1 MSPDLRG
8 NVIAGKYENV
18 AGYLQV
24 QLPLLKEDFIS
35 HLRDA
40 VRAMKLNGDKA
51 RSTNLNI
58 HPKVQIV
65 SELRT
70 VWKIKCRVI
79 TVKLG
84 SRVSFEKRLFPG
96 QMLVFSSSPQFDDL
110 IVALVAKRD
119 SIEEDSDEVSIEIVR
134 TENIAEIYNRDLVM
148 LEPSAFFEPYHKVFN
163 ALRNLNELNFP
174 FRDRFLKCD
183 GTQIFPAYKREELY
197 AYHGTSFKPE
207 DLDKWPSN
215 LTLGLEE
222 KQFQALQMVITS
234 EFSLIQGPPG
244 TGKTF
249 IGLEILK
256 ILLKNTKERILVLTQ
271 TNTALDKFLVGASK
285 FTDSIAR
292 MGGQSKCNELKDFC
306 MKPEAPE
313 ESLKYMWKLSD
324 KSRDDVAKLLR
335 QDKNSSEVHKRI
347 SAHHRLIEE
356 VQQLS
361 SFYVAKDKRVI
372 GMTTSYAACNTSTNK
387 MLKPGIVIIE
397 EASEVLESH
406 VLAALTRES
415 KQVIMIGDHK
425 QLKPKVSSH
434 ELAKNFDFN
443 VSLFERLI
451 RNEFKL
457 VTLDVQRRMQ
467 PEICDLVR
475 GVVYDFIKDGGEV
488 ADYPIP
494 EGMPTI
500 LFCVDHEHPE
510 SQDDTSKVNVFEAE
524 YLVKLSRH
532 LLNSGN
538 DPNGITIL
546 TPYAAQATK
555 VKKLLKDAQID
566 VRVAVL
572 DAYQGEE
579 SDIVLLS
586 LVRSNKSGDIGFL
599 SEENRIAVLLSR
611 AKRGFYI
618 AANMKCLSKGSSHWN
633 QVLKILQEKSA
644 VGATIPGVEIN

>member
-1 MSPDLRG
+1 MSENL
-8 NVIAGKYENV
+8 ISGKYENV
-18 AGYLQV
+18 SGYLQV
-24 QLPLLKEDFIS
+24 QLPLLKEDFIC
-35 HLRDA
+35 HLREVVQA
-40 VRAMKLNGDKA
+40 IKLNGEKA
-51 RSTNLNI
+51 RSTNVVI

-70 VWKIKCRVI
+70 VWKIKCRVM
-79 TVKLG
+79 TVKL
-84 SRVSFEKRLFPG
+84 SSKVALHKRFFHG
-96 QMLVFSSSPQFDDL
+96 QMLVFSSSTQFEDL

-119 SIEEDSDEVSIEIVR
+119 TLDDDSDEVSIEIVR
-134 TENIAEIYNRDLVM
+134 TENITEIYNRDLVM

-163 ALRNLNELNFP
+163 VLRNFNELNFP

-183 GTQIFPAYKREELY
+183 GTQSFPAYKREEFY
-197 AYHGTSFKPE
+197 AYHGTAFKPDE
-207 DLDKWPSN
+207 LNKWPSN

-222 KQFQALQMVITS
+222 KQFEALQTVINN

-271 TNTALDKFLVGASK
+271 TNTALDKFLLGATK
-285 FTDSIAR
+285 FTTSIAR
-292 MGGQSKCNELKDFC
+292 MGGQSKSHELKDYC

-313 ESLKYMWKLSD
+313 ESFKYMWKLSD

-335 QDKNSSEVHKRI
+335 QNKDSLEVHKRI

-361 SFYVAKDKRVI
+361 SFYVAKDARVI

-406 VLAALTRES
+406 VLAALTRET
-415 KQVIMIGDHK
+415 KHVIMIGDHK
-425 QLKPKVSSH
+425 QLKPQVSSH
-434 ELAKNFDFN
+434 ELAKNFNFN

-451 RNEFKL
+451 RNEFNF
-457 VTLDVQRRMQ
+457 VTLDVQMRMR

-475 GVVYDFIKDGGEV
+475 GTVYDFIKDGREV
-488 ADYPIP
+488 ADYPLP
-494 EGMPTI
+494 EGMPTS
-500 LFCVDHEHPE
+500 LFCVNHEHPE
-510 SQDDTSKVNVFEAE
+510 TKDPGDPSKVNVFEAE
-524 YLVKLSRH
+524 LLVKLSRH

-538 DPNGITIL
+538 DPSGITIL

-555 VKKLLKDAQID
+555 IKKLLKDAQLD

-586 LVRSNKSGDIGFL
+586 LVRSNKNGDIGFL
-599 SEENRIAVLLSR
+599 AEENRIAVLLSR

-618 AANMKCLSKGSSHWN
+618 AGNMKCLSKGSKHWE
-633 QVLKILQEKSA
+633 QVLEILQSKDA
-644 VGATIPGVEIN
+644 VGDSIPGVEMD